1 MTSKR
6 KHRKLKADINVVPYI
21 DVMLVLLIIFMVTA
35 PMLNLSVQVNLPEA
49 NARPVEQQ
57 AEPTTLQVLPGGTFV
72 LKVGEAEPVEMDA
85 ATLEAAMRVA
95 IAEHPDLVVLVAGEG
110 GSPYQVVYEGITLL
124 QRAGVTKVGLL
135 GRSPAP
141 TPSTAR

>member
-1 MTSKR
+1 MS
-6 KHRKLKADINVVPYI
+6 AI
-21 DVMLVLLIIFMVTA
+21 
-35 PMLNLSVQVNLPEA
+35 S
-49 NARPVEQQ
+49 
-57 AEPTTLQVLPGGTFV
+57 
-72 LKVGEAEPVEMDA
+72 DA

-95 IAEHPDLVVLVAGEG
+95 IAENPDLVVLVAGEG